1 MTLTFILY
9 WLLLVSLSIQ
19 ECLRKTMKIPFL
31 LPVQE
36 HCHYFYSFF
45 FYLSKPFS
53 FDMHKDPAALQYCG
67 DWAPGMMTKLEVH
80 VTALAQFSVI
90 AAAAWT
96 QVTGPVPL
104 TWDPA
109 YTSHVTITCQV
120 ETTGQLIYFMNGNA
134 EENGT
139 WCICIF
145 FCHCMMHD
153 TWFRVNSPGVYSMQ
167 QYPDAGL
174 KITILQCVPK
184 KDYLI
189 SNGSKGK
196 P

>member
-1 MTLTFILY
+1 MCQKCIFLFPRAHFY
-9 WLLLVSLSIQ
+9 WKTQLPTGSALKVLWKPSKPRDLVSIQ
-19 ECLRKTMKIPFL
+19 EYLRKTMEIPFL

-36 HCHYFYSFF
+36 HCHYFSSFF

-120 ETTGQLIYFMNGNA
+120 SEYGN
-134 EENGT
+134 
-139 WCICIF
+139 
-145 FCHCMMHD
+145 
-153 TWFRVNSPGVYSMQ
+153 
-167 QYPDAGL
+167 
-174 KITILQCVPK
+174 
-184 KDYLI
+184 
-189 SNGSKGK
+189 
-196 P
+196 